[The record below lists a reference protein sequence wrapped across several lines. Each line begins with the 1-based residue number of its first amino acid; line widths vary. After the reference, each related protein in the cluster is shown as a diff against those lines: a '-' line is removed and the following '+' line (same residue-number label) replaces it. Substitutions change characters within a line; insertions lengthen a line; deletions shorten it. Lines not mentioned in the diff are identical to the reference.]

1 MAKNLVIFPILIT
14 ISITI
19 SVVFTATVVEDLNNL
34 QPPPDFNTT
43 ITNNCRRNPSL
54 RYCNSSAPLS
64 LIFKFTIVAAHLCN
78 LSNNPNCVESF
89 PKIDLRGRPRLAPLY
104 LSFDFF
110 WRFCPLT
117 ILSVDL
123 SNNSLSG
130 SFPEDVLGCA
140 QIRSLDLSLNRL
152 SGDFP
157 VEKVSS
163 SLPNLTSLNLSY
175 NGFSECRV
183 SEARFFGRFNSSGFI
198 HSGVIPDH
206 RELRNRTVAFL
217 VGFPAAVFAA
227 VVFFMWCCFWR
238 ENCGRGEFEFEARA
252 VEEAMIRG
260 GGGLLRRN
268 LEGKLDSDSGRVC
281 RGVLRGGRVVWIGV
295 AYSGEK
301 AAARE
306 VRRRFVE
313 RCEVIV
319 RLRHRNV
326 VRVLGWCDSR
336 RLIVVVMEW
345 IDGGGGRK
353 RNLETWIRACVPPWK
368 QRVQAIAG
376 IAAAVRYLS
385 GECPQIGYSLR
396 AGDVVVSKNGDP
408 VITRF
413 EFDDDYDDDDSDGD
427 RSCAKRMCEFGVLV
441 FEILMNRW
449 DLGRIERESGVVEWV
464 KVNCAG
470 NVEDMIDGRMER
482 TAEMVAEAAE
492 VVELGLICLDLSRRR
507 RPSWEKFR
515 QVLLKISRHAH
526 TGGGHGH
533 VHHRQH

>member
-1 MAKNLVIFPILIT
+1 MAKKLIIFKILIT
-14 ISITI
+14 ISIAIPTA
-19 SVVFTATVVEDLNNL
+19 SSATVVEDLNNL
-34 QPPPDFNTT
+34 QPPPDFNAT

-54 RYCNSSAPLS
+54 RYCNSSASLNLL
-64 LIFKFTIVAAHLCN
+64 LIFKSTIVAAHLCN
-78 LSNNPNCVESF
+78 LSNNPNCVDSF
-89 PKIDLRGRPRLAPLY
+89 PKIDLRARPRLAPLY

-110 WRFCPLT
+110 WRFCPLS
-117 ILSVDL
+117 IQSVDL
-123 SNNSLSG
+123 SNNSLVG

-152 SGDFP
+152 SGEFP

-163 SLPNLTSLNLSY
+163 SLPNLTSLNVSD

-183 SEARFFGRFNSSGFI
+183 SEVRFFGRFNSSGFV
-198 HSGVIPDH
+198 HSGLIPEH
-206 RELRNRTVAFL
+206 RELRIRTVVFL
-217 VGFPAAVFAA
+217 VGFP
-227 VVFFMWCCFWR
+227 VVVIATVLFFMWLCFWR
-238 ENCGRGEFEFEARA
+238 KNCGRGEFEFEVRA
-252 VEEAMIRG
+252 VEEAI
-260 GGGLLRRN
+260 GGLLRRN
-268 LEGKLDSDSGRVC
+268 LAGKSDSDLGRVY
-281 RGVLRGGRVVWIGV
+281 RGVLRDGRVVGIGV
-295 AYSGEK
+295 VYSGEK

-306 VRRRFVE
+306 VRRRSVE

-336 RLIVVVMEW
+336 RFVAVVMEW
-345 IDGGGGRK
+345 IDGGGGGR
-353 RNLETWIRACVPPWK
+353 RNLGTWIKDCAPPWK
-368 QRVQAIAG
+368 QRVQAIVG
-376 IAAAVRYLS
+376 IAGAVRYLS

-413 EFDDDYDDDDSDGD
+413 EFDDDNDDDDNDGD

-449 DLGRIERESGVVEWV
+449 DLGRRERESGIVEWV

-470 NVEDMIDGRMER
+470 NVEDLIDERVER
-482 TAEMVAEAAE
+482 TAEMVAEAAQM
-492 VVELGLICLDLSRRR
+492 VELGLICMDLSRRR

-515 QVLLKISRHAH
+515 QVLLRISHHAH
-526 TGGGHGH
+526 RGGGHEH